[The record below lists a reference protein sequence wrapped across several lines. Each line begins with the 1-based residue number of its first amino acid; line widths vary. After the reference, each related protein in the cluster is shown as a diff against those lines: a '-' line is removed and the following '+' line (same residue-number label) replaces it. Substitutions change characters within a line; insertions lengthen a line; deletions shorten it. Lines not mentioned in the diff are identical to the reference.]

1 MQICSAHRGRPGRQW
16 RQISNYAQNK
26 INDGQAAIWQR
37 RWWCVPVVE
46 QHAEWGYLW
55 SREVAMAG
63 NWRQA
68 GAAHFEEWLCALLA
82 CALASS
88 SCPGTPSRLGGTPG
102 RGGEAEKALIIS
114 IDCASSRARDT
125 AASGQHRPRGC
136 PPIILKTHRRF
147 QKSPL
152 THRPPI
158 TQTLIAAEKWPQ
170 LCLFYQKWLL
180 MQHRAQLVAIK
191 LKKLPAYLM
200 EAELAIIWKRRV
212 QICGRVA
219 VVRCYH

>member
-1 MQICSAHRGRPGRQW
+1 MQICSAHRDRPGRQW

-88 SCPGTPSRLGGTPG
+88 SCPGGGGGRESFDYFHRLCLIPGKGHCSLWAAETKRLALPRANNSQDRPAPKNNSPAQHTHSSRITPTLIGVEELCSASVHFLSGMAVDAALSSVSGDK
-102 RGGEAEKALIIS
+102 EEKAA
-114 IDCASSRARDT
+114 CSSNR
-125 AASGQHRPRGC
+125 
-136 PPIILKTHRRF
+136 
-147 QKSPL
+147 
-152 THRPPI
+152 
-158 TQTLIAAEKWPQ
+158 
-170 LCLFYQKWLL
+170 
-180 MQHRAQLVAIK
+180 
-191 LKKLPAYLM
+191 
-200 EAELAIIWKRRV
+200 
-212 QICGRVA
+212 GRVGPKLEVGSA
-219 VVRCYH
+219 SLRPI